1 MFGKLNSKNSRKIGA
16 LKITPVKIKV
26 PMIYIVLRILLFFE
40 GFEPRNISLKIV
52 AKTPNQAARSIIC
65 KKLITQKVGLKDFI
79 VLEKEP
85 IMNGYG

>member
-26 PMIYIVLRILLFFE
+26 PIIYIVLRILLFFE

-52 AKTPNQAARSIIC
+52 AKTPNQAVTITTVAKIPCIMCLLARLSSTL
-65 KKLITQKVGLKDFI
+65 KYKLI
-79 VLEKEP
+79 
-85 IMNGYG
+85 